1 MLQCERILTCS
12 RGPAL
17 SNSPIISSS
26 VRVAT
31 LWRGMPQEELDD
43 LFDKGTPALFTTSHL
58 SLALATK
65 PVAGKLSDLF

>member
-1 MLQCERILTCS
+1 
-12 RGPAL
+12 
-17 SNSPIISSS
+17 
-26 VRVAT
+26 
-31 LWRGMPQEELDD
+31 MPQEELDD